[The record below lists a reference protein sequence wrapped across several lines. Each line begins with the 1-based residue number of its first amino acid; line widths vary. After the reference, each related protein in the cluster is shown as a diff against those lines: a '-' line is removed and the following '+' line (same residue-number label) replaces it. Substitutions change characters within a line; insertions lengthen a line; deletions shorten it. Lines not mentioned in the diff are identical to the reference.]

1 MGRPPWRRAEECWT
15 PEPGG
20 GTPLA
25 EAQRAGTVTAQ
36 PRVAAIGR
44 RPGRLSVV
52 QTGGRHYGHAPDAGC
67 ACFLGPQAP
76 RLRVGG
82 SARSAVASTH
92 WLLEAIKE
100 VEQTG
105 EEAQRAIGE
114 GVASIDKARERL
126 VAGVPVSD
134 IVDDLI
140 ARGGRQAR
148 LRSSAAIDAFEHAV
162 MVYRVGLIRA
172 MVDEEKLSFSEVGRR
187 MGVSRQMIARLYR
200 YDERADTTT

>member
-1 MGRPPWRRAEECWT
+1 M
-15 PEPGG
+15 
-20 GTPLA
+20 
-25 EAQRAGTVTAQ
+25 
-36 PRVAAIGR
+36 R
-44 RPGRLSVV
+44 RP
-52 QTGGRHYGHAPDAGC
+52 
-67 ACFLGPQAP
+67 
-76 RLRVGG
+76 
-82 SARSAVASTH
+82 VASTH
-92 WLLEAIKE
+92 WLLEAIKR

-114 GVASIDKARERL
+114 GVASIDTARERL
-126 VAGVPVSD
+126 AAGVPVSE

-200 YDERADTTT
+200 YDEWPGPTT